1 MKYHLHKWALYDNS
15 NPYAAPEISK
25 CLRGFR
31 DNETKQ
37 VVTSPI
43 VEVNGNIV
51 TTYSGSTYMLEDID
65 PEYLQWLKDRGY
77 KYDPKYPIKTVL
89 HLR

>member
-1 MKYHLHKWALYDNS
+1 
-15 NPYAAPEISK
+15 
-25 CLRGFR
+25 
-31 DNETKQ
+31 
-37 VVTSPI
+37 
-43 VEVNGNIV
+43 
-51 TTYSGSTYMLEDID
+51 MLEDID